1 MKWLITFLLIVTAV
15 VSPNTVALPADAWED
30 DEKKLRRSYLALSAI
45 DTYQTFRM
53 IDCQKKPRCSL
64 IEKNPILGEKPHKMD
79 VFALKVAGNIVI
91 YELLDNTPDDRLKA
105 LKWITSVQGL
115 VITHNGI
122 YYHKRF

>member
-1 MKWLITFLLIVTAV
+1 MKWLLTFLLIVSV
-15 VSPNTVALPADAWED
+15 VSSNAVALPADAWED
-30 DEKKLRRSYLALSAI
+30 NEKKLWRSYIALSAL

-53 IDCQKKPRCSL
+53 IDCQKKAHCPL
-64 IEKNPILGEKPHKMD
+64 IEKNPILGKTPHKMD
-79 VFALKVAGNIVI
+79 VLALKVVGNVII